1 MNDSPKTQPPF
12 TVSPDGAVSYGDRF
26 PVGRKIKGDEP
37 EEQDRLETVKKLLAL
52 GYAPE
57 EIHLEYRV
65 RARVGRSAKDKY
77 VDIMLMPRTGNN
89 TTSCMAPSYMVEN
102 KTPQEFKNTYHA
114 SFESQLFNIAQFMDG
129 KPKYLCLAHRGQA
142 DIVDFR
148 AYPSYKKWRAAGCP
162 VAGNAFS
169 KNHANPVKIPFANG
183 LSNPLDKSVTKQQ
196 MENIRRDLHNVLWG
210 GGRAQDTDVFNIL
223 TRLLIAK
230 IHDEHNT
237 APGGVYQFQTF
248 VDAGGR
254 DESPD
259 ATVQRIE
266 QLYQDALMSRINIA
280 QAEAGQRKLSEKK
293 SLKTNQL
300 LYAINTLAPINFTEV
315 GNSIQDA
322 HDILGDFYQQIMRT
336 GHKQEKGQFFTHPSI
351 ANFMADAVGLKEL
364 TADRIKKGE
373 DAPVVIDP
381 SGGSM
386 TFLLCA
392 MKKMADTF
400 RELQSGATLT
410 TAAKAALEKYTPK
423 HRPNSWAER
432 HCFGLEVN
440 EDLGLA
446 AQANMVLHS
455 DGASAILTGRDA
467 GDGLVAFSSY
477 PAKAALLRHFAPHAD
492 GYSKP
497 VNENFDVILTN
508 PPFSLKEYID
518 EHSTQELREN
528 FELAHTNAPSEA
540 LFIERWFQ
548 LLKPGGRLAAILPN
562 SIFDSQ
568 SDKYLHARMFM
579 FRHFTVRAIISLPT
593 HAFAPYTPTKTCI
606 VVAHKKTGIA
616 PEKEVAQLKAVVENN
631 GPILFAS
638 VEHIGYRRKARK
650 EYPDKNALSGGA
662 DSVLHAVKHSASQQP
677 PRRINM
683 VKRIDPKDA
692 ILSGKTRVDPEHVIY
707 QSALKNPA
715 PASNWLHAR
724 FPDACAPTDIA
735 APFNYAEIGDVDGNG
750 QVAPRRID
758 RLPAGDETP
767 GDIEDDE
774 KTRQVITKIMSGKIA
789 RATTPLVLL
798 PKTRPHLGKYA
809 LLLPPVDF
817 YYTTDFIEIRPA
829 GKLLEFFA
837 DHTQATKALYVLL
850 RTTLFPWLVAME
862 KWGKSYPTIDPRDI
876 NDSFVDASVMPSKND
891 ALKLPPRADEV
902 LGLIAQLKDV
912 KGRLSKILKPHEGSP

>member
-1 MNDSPKTQPPF
+1 MKDAPKMQQPPF
-12 TVSPDGAVSYGDRF
+12 TVSPDGAVHYGDKF

-37 EEQDRLETVKKLLAL
+37 EEKDRLETVKKFLAL

-77 VDIMLMPRTGNN
+77 VDIMLIPRTGSQ
-89 TTSCMAPSYMVEN
+89 TPSYMVEN
-102 KTPQEFKNTYHA
+102 KTPEEFKNTYHA
-114 SFESQLFNIAQFMDG
+114 SFESQLFNIAQLMDD
-129 KPKYLCLAHRGQA
+129 KPKYICLAHRGQA

-148 AYPSYKKWRAAGCP
+148 AYPSYKKWQAAGCP

-169 KNHANPVKIPFANG
+169 KNHANPVKIPFTNG
-183 LSNPLDKSVTKQQ
+183 PENPLDKSVTKQQ

-237 APGGVYQFQTF
+237 APGGVYQFQSF

-254 DESPD
+254 DERPD
-259 ATVQRIE
+259 VTVQRIE
-266 QLYQDALMSRINIA
+266 QLYQDALMSRINLA
-280 QAEAGQRKLSEKK
+280 QAEAKQRKLSEKK

-351 ANFMADAVGLKEL
+351 ADFMVDAVGLQEL
-364 TADRIKKGE
+364 TASCIKKGE

-400 RELQSGATLT
+400 RALKSDATLT

-467 GDGLVAFSSY
+467 GDGLIAFSSY
-477 PAKAALLRHFAPHAD
+477 PAKAALLRHSARHD
-492 GYSKP
+492 GGYTKP

-518 EHSTQELREN
+518 EHSTQALREN

-548 LLKPGGRLAAILPN
+548 LLKPGGRLAAILPG

-568 SDKYLHARMFM
+568 SDKYLHARLFM

-606 VVAHKKTGIA
+606 VVAHKKTRIA
-616 PEKEVAQLKAVVENN
+616 AEKETAQLKTAVENN

-650 EYPDKNALSGGA
+650 EYPDKNVLSGGA
-662 DSVLHAVKHSASQQP
+662 GSVLRAIKHPPSRP
-677 PRRINM
+677 PRPINA
-683 VKRIDPKDA
+683 VQRIDPKDI
-692 ILSGKTRVDPEHVIY
+692 ILSSKTRVDPEHVIY
-707 QSALKNPA
+707 QSALKIPA
-715 PASNWLHAR
+715 PASNWLHAQ
-724 FPDACAPTDIA
+724 FPDARALTDIA
-735 APFNYAEIGDVDGNG
+735 GPFNYAEIGDVDSHG
-750 QVAPRRID
+750 QVAPRRIGQ
-758 RLPAGDETP
+758 LPADGETP

-789 RATTPLVLL
+789 RADTPLVLL
-798 PKTRPHLGKYA
+798 PKTRPHLGKFA

-829 GKLLEFFA
+829 GKLLDFFA
-837 DHTQATKALYVLL
+837 DRTQATKALYVLL

-862 KWGKSYPTIDPRDI
+862 KWGKSYPTVDPRDI
-876 NDSFVDASVMPSKND
+876 NDSFIDDSVMPSRDD
-891 ALKLPPRADEV
+891 AQQLLPQADEV

>member
-1 MNDSPKTQPPF
+1 MNDASKTSTPPF
-12 TVSPDGAVSYGDRF
+12 AVSADGAVQYGGRF
-26 PVGRKIKGDEP
+26 PAGRKIKGDEP
-37 EEQDRLETVKKLLAL
+37 EETDRLETVKRLLAL

-65 RARVGRSAKDKY
+65 RARVGRGAKDKY
-77 VDIMLMPRTGNN
+77 VDLMLIPRAGK
-89 TTSCMAPSYMVEN
+89 SPSYMVEN
-102 KTPQEFKNTYHA
+102 KTPEEFKNTYHA
-114 SFESQLFNIAQFMDG
+114 AFESQLFNIAQLMDD
-129 KPKYLCLAHRGQA
+129 KPKYVCLAHRGQV
-142 DIVDFR
+142 DIVDLR

-169 KNHANPVKIPFANG
+169 KNHAEPSKIPFANDTK
-183 LSNPLDKSVTKQQ
+183 NPLDKSVTKQQ

-237 APGGVYQFQTF
+237 APGEAYQFQSLA
-248 VDAGGR
+248 DANGR
-254 DESPD
+254 EESSD
-259 ATVQRIE
+259 ATLRRVE
-266 QLYQDALMSRINIA
+266 QLYRDALMSRINLD
-280 QAEAGQRKLSEKK
+280 QAEARQRKLSEKK
-293 SLKTNQL
+293 S
-300 LYAINTLAPINFTEV
+300 
-315 GNSIQDA
+315 
-322 HDILGDFYQQIMRT
+322 R
-336 GHKQEKGQFFTHPSI
+336 
-351 ANFMADAVGLKEL
+351 
-364 TADRIKKGE
+364 
-373 DAPVVIDP
+373 
-381 SGGSM
+381 SM
-386 TFLLCA
+386 TFILCA
-392 MKKMADTF
+392 MKRMAAAF
-400 RELQSGATLT
+400 REMKNDATLT
-410 TAAKAALEKYTPK
+410 TAAKAALAKYLNE
-423 HRPNSWAER
+423 HRPNAWAER

-467 GDGLVAFSSY
+467 GDGLIAFASY
-477 PAKAALLRHFAPHAD
+477 PAKAMLLRHAANHAG

-518 EHSTQELREN
+518 EHSTQALRDN

-568 SDKYLHARMFM
+568 SDKYLHARLFM

-606 VVAHKKTGIA
+606 VVADKKDAIA
-616 PEKEVAQLKAVVENN
+616 PERDVAQLKTVVSDN

-650 EYPDKNALSGGA
+650 EYPDKNVLSGDAG
-662 DSVLHAVKHSASQQP
+662 SVLHAVNHPTSQPQ
-677 PRRINM
+677 RRLNAIS
-683 VKRIDPKDA
+683 RIDPKDVMLA
-692 ILSGKTRVDPEHVIY
+692 AKTRVDPEHVMYI
-707 QSALKNPA
+707 SALKNPA
-715 PASNWLHAR
+715 PAADWLHAK
-724 FPDACAPTDIA
+724 FPDACQPADIA
-735 APFNYAEIGDVDGNG
+735 CPLHYAEIGDVDAYG
-750 QVAPRRID
+750 QVAPRLISQ
-758 RLPAGDETP
+758 LPAGDETP
-767 GDIEDDE
+767 SDIEDDE
-774 KTRQVITKIMSGKIA
+774 KTRQVISKIMSGKIA
-789 RATTPLVLL
+789 RAATPLVLL
-798 PKTRPHLGKYA
+798 PKTRPHLGKFA

-837 DHTQATKALYVLL
+837 DETQATKALYVLL
-850 RTTLFPWLVAME
+850 RTALFPWLVAME

-876 NDSFVDASVMPSKND
+876 NDSFVDECVMPSQDD
-891 ALKLPPRADEV
+891 AQQLPPQADEA
-902 LGLIAQLKDV
+902 LGLIAQLKNAQQ
-912 KGRLSKILKPHEGSP
+912 RLGEILKPPEENS

>member
-1 MNDSPKTQPPF
+1 MMNNSPKTQGLPYQ
-12 TVSPDGAVSYGDRF
+12 VLPDGTVSYGAKF
-26 PVGRKIKGDEP
+26 PAPGRRIKGTDP
-37 EEQDRLETVKKLLAL
+37 EEKDRLETVKKLLDL

-77 VDIMLMPRTGNN
+77 VDIMLIPRSGSKT
-89 TTSCMAPSYMVEN
+89 PSYMVEN
-102 KTPQEFKNTYHA
+102 KTPDEFKNTYHA
-114 SFESQLFNIAQFMDG
+114 SFEAQLFNIAQFMESR
-129 KPKYLCLAHRGQA
+129 PKYICLAHRSQA
-142 DIVDFR
+142 DIVDYQI
-148 AYPSYKKWRAAGCP
+148 YPSYQKWQSAGCP
-162 VAGNAFS
+162 VAGNVFS
-169 KNHANPVKIPFANG
+169 KNHGNPVKIPFANG
-183 LSNPLDKSVTKQQ
+183 PENPLDKSVTKQQ

-237 APGGVYQFQTF
+237 VPGGVYQFQSF
-248 VDAGGR
+248 VDTNGR

-259 ATVQRIE
+259 NTVRRIE
-266 QLYQDALMSRINIA
+266 QLYRDALMSRINLDREEA
-280 QAEAGQRKLSEKK
+280 QQRKLSEKK
-293 SLKTNQL
+293 SLKINQL
-300 LYAINTLAPINFTEV
+300 RYAINTLAPINFTEV

-364 TADRIKKGE
+364 TEDRIRKGE
-373 DAPVVIDP
+373 DAPVIIDP

-392 MKKMADTF
+392 MKRMADTF
-400 RELQSGATLT
+400 RELENDPALA
-410 TAAKAALEKYTPK
+410 TAAKAVLEKYLTK

-467 GDGLVAFSSY
+467 GDGLIAFSSY
-477 PAKAALLRHFAPHAD
+477 PSKAMALRHSAHHD
-492 GYSKP
+492 GGYSKP
-497 VNENFDVILTN
+497 INEKFDVILTN

-518 EHSTQELREN
+518 EHSTRSLRQN

-568 SDKYLHARMFM
+568 SDKYLHARLFM

-606 VVAHKKTGIA
+606 VVAHKKAAIA
-616 PEKEVAQLKAVVENN
+616 PEKEVEQIETVVKNN
-631 GPILFAS
+631 GPILFAA

-650 EYPDKNALSGGA
+650 EYPDKDCLSGGA
-662 DSVLHAVKHSASQQP
+662 GSVLRAVKNRANQSLSCATCRDP
-677 PRRINM
+677 KI
-683 VKRIDPKDA
+683 IDPKDI
-692 ILSGKTRVDPEHVIY
+692 ILSNKTRVDPEHLIY
-707 QSALKNPA
+707 QSALNSPGR
-715 PASNWLHAR
+715 ASDWLHAA
-724 FPDACAPTDIA
+724 FPDGCALSDIA
-735 APFNYAEIGDVDGNG
+735 GPLHYAEIGDVDGYG
-750 QVAPRRID
+750 QVTPRRIGQ
-758 RLPAGDETP
+758 LPAGDETP
-767 GDIEDDE
+767 SDIEDDE

-789 RATTPLVLL
+789 RTTTPLVLL

-829 GKLLEFFA
+829 GKMLEFFA
-837 DHTQATKALYVLL
+837 DQTQATKALYVLL

-862 KWGKSYPTIDPRDI
+862 KWGKSYPTIDPHDI
-876 NDSFVDASVMPSKND
+876 NNSFVDNAVMPSKDD
-891 ALKLPPRADEV
+891 ALRLLPQADEA
-902 LGLIAQLKDV
+902 LELIARLKDV
-912 KGRLSKILKPHEGSP
+912 KRRLSEILKPHEGSP

>member
-1 MNDSPKTQPPF
+1 MNDASKTQEPPF
-12 TVSPDGAVSYGDRF
+12 TVSPDGAVSYGNRF
-26 PVGRKIKGDEP
+26 PAPGRKIKGADP
-37 EEQDRLETVKKLLAL
+37 EETDRLETVKKLLAL

-77 VDIMLMPRTGNN
+77 ADIMLIPRAGSQT
-89 TTSCMAPSYMVEN
+89 PSYMVEN
-102 KTPQEFKNTYHA
+102 KTPDEFKNTYHRT
-114 SFESQLFNIAQFMDG
+114 FESQLFNVAQFMDPR
-129 KPKYLCLAHRGQA
+129 PKYVCLAHRNQA

-148 AYPSYKKWRAAGCP
+148 AYPSYKKWHAAGCP

-169 KNHANPVKIPFANG
+169 KNHGNPVKIPFTNG
-183 LSNPLDKSVTKQQ
+183 AENPLDKSVTKQQ

-230 IHDEHNT
+230 IHDEYNT
-237 APGGVYQFQTF
+237 APGDVYQFQSL
-248 VDAGGR
+248 VDANGR
-254 DESPD
+254 DESSED
-259 ATVQRIE
+259 TVRRIE
-266 QLYQDALMSRINIA
+266 QLYRDALMSRINLDRE
-280 QAEAGQRKLSEKK
+280 EARQRKLSEKK
-293 SLKTNQL
+293 SLKINQL
-300 LYAINTLAPINFTEV
+300 RYAINTLAPINFTEV

-351 ANFMADAVGLKEL
+351 ADFMADAVGLKEL
-364 TADRIKKGE
+364 TRGRIKKGE
-373 DAPVVIDP
+373 EAPVIIDP

-392 MKKMADTF
+392 MKKMSDTF
-400 RELQSGATLT
+400 RELDGDAGLT
-410 TAAKAALEKYTPK
+410 TAAKAALEKYRAK

-467 GDGLVAFSSY
+467 GDGLIAFSSY
-477 PAKAALLRHFAPHAD
+477 PSKAMLLRRSANHAG
-492 GYSKP
+492 GYGKP
-497 VNENFDVILTN
+497 VNEQFDVILTN

-518 EHSTQELREN
+518 EHSTQALQQH

-568 SDKYLHARMFM
+568 SDKYLHARLFM
-579 FRHFTVRAIISLPT
+579 FRHFTVRAIVSLPT

-606 VVAHKKTGIA
+606 VVAHKKQTIA
-616 PEKEVAQLKAVVENN
+616 PEKSIAHIEAAVKNN
-631 GPILFAS
+631 GPIVFAA

-650 EYPDKNALSGGA
+650 EYPDKNCLSG
-662 DSVLHAVKHSASQQP
+662 DSESVLRAIT
-677 PRRINM
+677 RRAGQTLSCAACPDP
-683 VKRIDPKDA
+683 KRIDPKNI
-692 ILSGKTRVDPEHVIY
+692 ILSSKTRVDPEHVIY
-707 QSALKNPA
+707 QSALREPGR
-715 PASNWLHAR
+715 ASDWLHAK
-724 FPDACAPTDIA
+724 FPDNEPLSGIDR
-735 APFNYAEIGDVDGNG
+735 PFGYAEIGDVDGYG
-750 QVAPRRID
+750 RVTPRWINQ
-758 RLPAGDETP
+758 LPADGETP
-767 GDIEDDE
+767 SDIEDDE

-789 RATTPLVLL
+789 RATAPLVLL

-829 GKLLEFFA
+829 GKLSEFFA
-837 DHTQATKALYVLL
+837 DEKQAAKALYVLL
-850 RTTLFPWLVAME
+850 RTALFPWLAAME
-862 KWGKSYPTIDPRDI
+862 KWGKSYPTIDPNDI
-876 NDSFVDASVMPSKND
+876 NNSFVDNAVMPSKDD
-891 ALKLPPRADEV
+891 ALRLLPQADEV
-902 LGLIAQLKDV
+902 LGLIAQLKDAQ
-912 KGRLSKILKPHEGSP
+912 KRLNEILKPPAENS

>member
-1 MNDSPKTQPPF
+1 MNDASKTSTPPF
-12 TVSPDGAVSYGDRF
+12 AVSADGAVQYGGRF
-26 PVGRKIKGDEP
+26 PAGRKIKGDEP
-37 EEQDRLETVKKLLAL
+37 EETDRLETVKRLLAL

-65 RARVGRSAKDKY
+65 RARVGRGAKDKY
-77 VDIMLMPRTGNN
+77 VDLMLIPRAGK
-89 TTSCMAPSYMVEN
+89 SPSYMVEN
-102 KTPQEFKNTYHA
+102 KTPEEFKNTYHA
-114 SFESQLFNIAQFMDG
+114 AFESQLFNIAQLMDD
-129 KPKYLCLAHRGQA
+129 KPKYVCLAHRGQV
-142 DIVDFR
+142 DIVDLR

-169 KNHANPVKIPFANG
+169 KNHAEPSKIPFANDTK
-183 LSNPLDKSVTKQQ
+183 NPLDKSVTKQQ

-237 APGGVYQFQTF
+237 APGEAYQFQSLA
-248 VDAGGR
+248 DANGR
-254 DESPD
+254 EESSD
-259 ATVQRIE
+259 ATLRRVE
-266 QLYQDALMSRINIA
+266 QLYRDALMSRINLD
-280 QAEAGQRKLSEKK
+280 QAEARQRKLSEKK

-315 GNSIQDA
+315 GNSTQDA

-351 ANFMADAVGLKEL
+351 ADFMVNAVGLPEL
-364 TADRIKKGE
+364 TRRRIKQGE
-373 DAPVVIDP
+373 DAPVIIDP

-386 TFLLCA
+386 TFILCA
-392 MKKMADTF
+392 MKRMAAAF
-400 RELQSGATLT
+400 REMKNDATLT
-410 TAAKAALEKYTPK
+410 TAAKAALAKYLNE
-423 HRPNSWAER
+423 HRPNAWAER

-467 GDGLVAFSSY
+467 GDGLIAFASY
-477 PAKAALLRHFAPHAD
+477 PAKAMLLRHAANHAG

-518 EHSTQELREN
+518 EHSTQALRDN

-568 SDKYLHARMFM
+568 SDKYLHARLFM

-606 VVAHKKTGIA
+606 VVADKKDAIA
-616 PEKEVAQLKAVVENN
+616 PERDVAQLKTVVSDN

-650 EYPDKNALSGGA
+650 EYPDKNVLSGDAG
-662 DSVLHAVKHSASQQP
+662 SVLHAVNHPTSQPQ
-677 PRRINM
+677 RRLNAIS
-683 VKRIDPKDA
+683 RIDPKDVMLA
-692 ILSGKTRVDPEHVIY
+692 AKTRVDPEHVMYI
-707 QSALKNPA
+707 SALKNPA
-715 PASNWLHAR
+715 PAADWLHAK
-724 FPDACAPTDIA
+724 FPDACQPADIA
-735 APFNYAEIGDVDGNG
+735 CPLHYAEIGDVDAYG
-750 QVAPRRID
+750 QVAPRLISQ
-758 RLPAGDETP
+758 LPAGDETP
-767 GDIEDDE
+767 SDIEDDE
-774 KTRQVITKIMSGKIA
+774 KTRQVISKIMSGKIA
-789 RATTPLVLL
+789 RAATPLVLL
-798 PKTRPHLGKYA
+798 PKTRPHLGKFA

-837 DHTQATKALYVLL
+837 DETQATKALYVLL
-850 RTTLFPWLVAME
+850 RTALFPWLVAME

-876 NDSFVDASVMPSKND
+876 NDSFVDECVMPSQDD
-891 ALKLPPRADEV
+891 AQQLPPQADEA
-902 LGLIAQLKDV
+902 LGLIAQLKNAQQ
-912 KGRLSKILKPHEGSP
+912 RLGEILKPPEENS